1 MIRVKRFSLCLL
13 KETNLIMN
21 TAIQRKELRT
31 RLYTVESPFN
41 EISFPAFF
49 CLHYNNTFV
58 NTVETVHE
66 GKLLIHRDQR
76 FAQTPIL
83 SVQENFETI
92 HLILYIQY
100 IEIMIHVLVCE
111 NKGRNLSK
119 LDSPTTGQLPI
130 QILYRRNHSSVVLN
144 ESS

>member
-1 MIRVKRFSLCLL
+1 
-13 KETNLIMN
+13 MN
-21 TAIQRKELRT
+21 TSIQRKELRT

-58 NTVETVHE
+58 NTVETVNE

-111 NKGRNLSK
+111 NKGRNLSE
-119 LDSPTTGQLPI
+119 TGQSNNWTASNSNSLSQESFLRCSERI
-130 QILYRRNHSSVVLN
+130 VLV
-144 ESS
+144 